1 MESYCI
7 THQGVQIPY
16 TVRRSARARQLRLS
30 VHPNSQ
36 VFVSVPKRI
45 SLETAHTWVKEKAP
59 WIWQVSRRLEKQS
72 AKFDTTGVKQPTF
85 AASKNRAKKT
95 IVERVKFWNEQ
106 YQFLFNKI
114 TIKDS
119 SSRWGSCSKD
129 KNLNFNY
136 RLLFLPEEL
145 LDYVVVHE
153 LCHLKELNHSKKF
166 WGLVAMAVPDY
177 WERRREL
184 GRYSSGERL

>member
-1 MESYCI
+1 MVKHCI

-16 TVRRSARARQLRLS
+16 TVRRSARGRRLRLS
-30 VHPNSQ
+30 VHPNAQ

-45 SLETAHTWVKEKAP
+45 SLDTAHAWVKEKAP
-59 WIWQVSRRLEKQS
+59 WIWQVSQRLEKQS
-72 AKFDTTGVKQPTF
+72 AKFNTTGVHQPTF
-85 AASKNRAKKT
+85 AASKNRAKKR

-106 YQFLFNKI
+106 YNFLYNKI

-119 SSRWGSCSKD
+119 GSRWGSCSKE

-136 RLLFLPEEL
+136 RLLFLSEEL

-153 LCHLKELNHSKKF
+153 LCHLKELNHSRAF
-166 WGLVAMAVPDY
+166 WGLVGKALPDY
-177 WERRREL
+177 RARRREL
-184 GRYSSGERL
+184 GRYSSGEKL